1 MHSINGA
8 LFLNVALLLLFASS
22 RFVTVVTPLTT
33 IHASLKSRKCYLN
46 IGVLIP
52 ISLLTS

>member
-8 LFLNVALLLLFASS
+8 LFLNVAFLLLFASS
-22 RFVTVVTPLTT
+22 RFVTVITPLTT
-33 IHASLKSRKCYLN
+33 IYASLKLRKCYLN

-52 ISLLTS
+52 ICLLTS

>member
-22 RFVTVVTPLTT
+22 RFVTVITPLTT
-33 IHASLKSRKCYLN
+33 IYASLKSRKCYLN